1 MNHKQIY
8 SEEEL
13 INTLQDKS
21 VKEIIIRYTT
31 QSLPLLDEAKH
42 LQYLYVYNNE
52 LKAIP

>member
-1 MNHKQIY
+1 MEIY
-8 SEEEL
+8 CEKLL
-13 INTLQDKS
+13 INTLQNQS
-21 VKEIIIRYTT
+21 VKEIVIRYTT